1 MRAKTL
7 VLSALLA
14 VAPLSQ
20 AMADKD
26 IGCGWGTLV
35 WKGKSGMGP
44 KILGATTNG
53 SFGNQTFGITSGTA
67 GCSSQGVITADAR
80 VSKFASANM
89 DRLVRDMAAG
99 QGESLATLAHLLNIA
114 ETDRPAFYNATK
126 AHFAEIF
133 SSSDVTTGQM
143 LESLAGVVA
152 KDATLA
158 KYVM

>member
-143 LESLAGVVA
+143 LESLAGVMA